1 MDQLI
6 YNQYRIP
13 REQWRYGLRPS
24 ADTGCGWIATH
35 NALRLMD
42 LPSEPEELIQEYTR
56 QIPLLHGNTGTS
68 LFGLFRYFQK
78 RDFDLD
84 LVFRKKKFDQAARD
98 ADAAVLFYRW
108 RSKRKMGAHFVA
120 LQHTRKGLLGYN
132 TYRTSNGPDMYGPSL
147 PEFLKK
153 RKYFHPILMTIKNPN
168 QTTKKEERPMVLVI
182 GSINMDVN
190 ILLETI
196 LQPGQTQLC
205 REAVFKSPGGKGA
218 NQAVAAAKL
227 GAEVVMLGCVGKDA
241 DGEKM
246 RSSLRE
252 AGVNTDYVMV
262 KDDCPTSTAYINVA
276 ASGENAIAVDS
287 TANMHV
293 STAYI
298 NDHAE
303 LFARADYCVFQLE
316 IPVDTVKS
324 AKALCRKYGV
334 KTVLNPSPTNPRTV
348 ELLSGIDYL
357 IPNET
362 EAAGL
367 LNKPYE
373 EITDTEWLA
382 FMEQHRIG
390 HTVITLGAAGCKY
403 YTAGQEPI
411 LCPTRA
417 RQAVDTCGAGDAFLG
432 GFVTALSEGK
442 TEIDAISFAATAA
455 GIQITRSG
463 AQAAMPTRD
472 EVEKDMQ

>member
-13 REQWRYGLRPS
+13 KDKWRYGSRPS

-42 LPSEPEELIQEYTR
+42 LPSEPEALIREYTR

-68 LFGLFRYFQK
+68 LFGLIRYFQK
-78 RDFDLD
+78 RGFGLD
-84 LVFRKKKFDQAARD
+84 LILRKKKFDQAVRES
-98 ADAAVLFYRW
+98 DAAILFYRW
-108 RSKRKMGAHFVA
+108 RSKRQIGAHFVT
-120 LQHTRKGLLGYN
+120 LHHTRKGFMGYN
-132 TYRTSNGPDMYGPSL
+132 TYRNSDGPDMYGNSL

-153 RKYFHPILMTIKNPN
+153 RKYFNPILMTIQNPD
-168 QTTKKEERPMVLVI
+168 QTIKKEERPMVLVI

-196 LQPGQTQLC
+196 LQPGETQLC

-227 GAEVVMLGCVGKDA
+227 GAEVVMLGCVGKDT
-241 DGEKM
+241 DGETM
-246 RSSLRE
+246 LASLRQ
-252 AGVNTDYVMV
+252 AGVNTDHVLV
-262 KDDCPTSTAYINVA
+262 KEDCPTSTAYINVA
-276 ASGENAIAVDS
+276 ASGENAIAVDP

-293 STAYI
+293 SADYVRA
-298 NDHAE
+298 HPE
-303 LFARADYCVFQLE
+303 LFARADYCIFQLE
-316 IPVDTVKS
+316 IPVETVKA
-324 AKALCRKYGV
+324 AKVLCRKYGV
-334 KTVLNPSPTNPRTV
+334 RTVLNPSPANPRTQ

-362 EAAGL
+362 EAAAL
-367 LNKPYE
+367 LGKPYE
-373 EITDTEWLA
+373 EAAENDWQA
-382 FMEQHRIG
+382 FMEKNHIG
-390 HTVITLGAAGCKY
+390 HMVITLGADGCKY
-403 YTAGQEPI
+403 WQAGKESVC
-411 LCPTRA
+411 CPTKP
-417 RQAVDTCGAGDAFLG
+417 RQAMDTCGAGDTFLG
-432 GFVTALSEGK
+432 GFVAALAEGK
-442 TEIDAISFAATAA
+442 PEAEAISFANAAA

-472 EVEKDMQ
+472 EVEADME

>member
-13 REQWRYGLRPS
+13 KDKWCYGKRPS

-35 NALRLMD
+35 NALRLMG
-42 LPSEPEELIQEYTR
+42 LPSQPEELIREYTR

-78 RDFDLD
+78 RGFGLD
-84 LVFRKKKFDQAARD
+84 LVFRKKKFDQAVRE
-98 ADAAVLFYRW
+98 ADTAILFYRW
-108 RSKRKMGAHFVA
+108 RSKRQQGAHFVT
-120 LQHTRKGLLGYN
+120 LHSTRKGFMGYN
-132 TYRTSNGPDMYGPSL
+132 TYRNSDGPDMYGSSL
-147 PEFLKK
+147 PAFLEK
-153 RKYFHPILMTIKNPN
+153 RKYFGPVLMTIKNPS
-168 QTTKKEERPMVLVI
+168 QITKKEERPMVLVI

-190 ILLETI
+190 SLLDTI

-246 RSSLRE
+246 LFSLRD
-252 AGVNTDYVMV
+252 AGVNTDHILV
-262 KDDCPTSTAYINVA
+262 KEDYPTSTAYINVA

-293 STAYI
+293 SADYVRA
-298 NDHAE
+298 HPE

-316 IPVDTVKS
+316 IPIDTVKA
-324 AKALCRKYGV
+324 AKALCRKYNV
-334 KTVLNPSPTNPRTV
+334 KTVLNPSPTNARTG

-357 IPNET
+357 IPSEA
-362 EAAGL
+362 EAAAL
-367 LNKPYE
+367 LGKPYE
-373 EITDTEWLA
+373 EAADEDWQVFLKK
-382 FMEQHRIG
+382 HGIG
-390 HTVITLGAAGCKY
+390 YMIITLGADGCRHWDAGKESIHHP
-403 YTAGQEPI
+403 AKP
-411 LCPTRA
+411 
-417 RQAVDTCGAGDAFLG
+417 RQTVDTCGAGDTFLG
-432 GFVTALSEGK
+432 GFVAALAEGRAE
-442 TEIDAISFAATAA
+442 TEAISFANAAA
-455 GIQITRSG
+455 GIQVTRSG
-463 AQAAMPTRD
+463 AQAAMPTRA
-472 EVEKDMQ
+472 EVEADME